1 MAHSRVRFGRAT
13 HVFLAAAALALLAAA
28 VVAPVS
34 LGAQVGADQALPA
47 PPGPSAAAPGAAASD
62 SLQEVRDAL
71 IRLPLAA
78 LLGAVLALR
87 PRRLRQGRR
96 NALVV
101 QTQIM
106 LAVVGAVIMLVVG
119 QSLARAFGIVG
130 AANLIRYRST
140 VDDPKDAV
148 VMLCALAAGL
158 AAGVG
163 LYRLAPFATVFMAVV
178 LWVVEHFEPTAER
191 RFELKVSIDDAPAFR
206 PRLEAVLTGLRLPH
220 ELLVE
225 SSDELGYVVKVPGQI
240 RTLDVSDTIRALAG
254 KDELSIEWD
263 EKRSKD

>member
-1 MAHSRVRFGRAT
+1 MLPQRRIPAFVRAMLVGLVVAS
-13 HVFLAAAALALLAAA
+13 AACGAVVVAQGGGAAQPLPGGAA
-28 VVAPVS
+28 VEQ
-34 LGAQVGADQALPA
+34 GID
-47 PPGPSAAAPGAAASD
+47 AAPGPGM
-62 SLQEVRDAL
+62 QELHEAF

-78 LLGAVLALR
+78 ALGAVLALR
-87 PRRLRQGRR
+87 PRHRARTRR
-96 NALVV
+96 NALVI

-140 VDDPKDAV
+140 IDDPKDAV

-163 LYRLAPFATVFMAVV
+163 LYRLAPFATIFMAAT
-178 LWVVEHFEPTAER
+178 LWLVEYFEPAAR
-191 RFELKVSIDDAPAFR
+191 RRYELKVAVKDAGAFR
-206 PRLEAVLTGLRLPH
+206 PRLEGALTGFALPF
-220 ELLVE
+220 ELVGQ
-225 SSDELGYVVKVPGQI
+225 SDEELTYVVHLPPDV
-240 RTLDVSDTIRALAG
+240 RTFDVADTIRVLAAG
-254 KDELSIEWD
+254 AEMSLEWD